1 MKFCQKGNVEIM
13 ETEMVAGAADRPDCQ
28 DLLMGQSGGA
38 AVRSLNH
45 SLTCSN
51 LSSWWFERAT
61 AGGEP

>member
-1 MKFCQKGNVEIM
+1 M